1 MLYPQIFDV
10 IVVGGG
16 HAGTEAALAAARMG
30 CKTLLLSHNIDTL
43 GQMSC
48 NPSIGGIGK
57 GHLVKE
63 VDALGGAMALA
74 TDEAGIQFRILNSSK
89 GPAVRATRAQAD
101 RVLYKAA
108 IRRMLENQPNLW
120 LFQQAVDDLMVE
132 GDGDG
137 ARVVGAV
144 TQVGVQFRSKTV
156 VLTAGTFLDGK
167 IHVGL
172 NNYAAGRAG
181 DPPAVSLSARLKELK
196 LPQARLKTGTPPRL
210 DGRSIDFSKCLEQPG
225 DGMPGGMS
233 PVMPVVSFMG
243 RLDMHPAQMPC
254 WITHTNA
261 RTHEIIRSGFDRS
274 PMFTGKIEGVGPRY
288 CPSVEDKINRFADK
302 ESHQI
307 FLEPEGLTT
316 HEYYPNGISTSLPF
330 DVQYDLV
337 RSMAGLENAHILRP
351 GYAIEYDYFDP
362 RSLKSNF
369 ETRQIG
375 GLFFAGQINGTTG
388 YEEAAAQGLFAGLNA
403 ALKVRAGAGGE
414 RATMVAASAAG
425 AASFEGDTWLP
436 GRDVAYLGVLVDDL
450 ITKGVT
456 EPYRMFTS
464 RAEFRLQLR
473 EDNAD
478 ARLTEVGRKLGLVDD
493 ARWAVF
499 SRKQEAVSRET
510 ERLRSLWISP
520 KNLAAAESERVL
532 GKAIEHEYSLAELLR
547 RPDVSYGALMSLDGG
562 RFANADLTVSA
573 DLEGVTADA
582 LAQRVFVETVLE
594 QVDISAKY
602 SGYIGRQQ
610 EEVQRA
616 SHYENLRLPPELDY
630 MQVSAMSIEARQRL
644 SKQRPETLGQ
654 ASRMSGIT
662 PATISLLLIH
672 LKKGKFH
679 GFATAAAVSASP
691 AGVEQGASAAATL
704 EALG

>member
-1 MLYPQIFDV
+1 MLYPQEFDV

-30 CKTLLLSHNIDTL
+30 CKTLLLTHNIETL

-63 VDALGGAMALA
+63 VDAMGGAMAAA
-74 TDEAGIQFRILNSSK
+74 TDEGGIQFRILNSSK

-101 RVLYKAA
+101 RILYKAA
-108 IRRMLENQPNLW
+108 IRRRLENQPNLW

-132 GDGDG
+132 GD
-137 ARVVGAV
+137 RVVGAV
-144 TQVGVQFRSKTV
+144 TQVGIKFRSRTV

-196 LPQARLKTGTPPRL
+196 LPQGRLKTGTPPRL

-233 PVMPVVSFMG
+233 PVMPVFSFMG
-243 RLDMHPAQMPC
+243 RAAQHPRQMPC
-254 WITHTNA
+254 WITHTNE
-261 RTHEIIRSGFDRS
+261 RTHDIIRSGFDRS
-274 PMFTGKIEGVGPRY
+274 PMFTGKIDGVGPRY

-302 ESHQI
+302 DSHQI
-307 FLEPEGLTT
+307 FLEPEGLST

-330 DVQYDLV
+330 DIQYELV

-362 RSLKSNF
+362 RALKSSF
-369 ETRQIG
+369 ETRSIG

-388 YEEAAAQGLFAGLNA
+388 YEEAAAQGMFAGINA
-403 ALKVRAGAGGE
+403 ALQAGAKT
-414 RATMVAASAAG
+414 AWPQ
-425 AASFEGDTWLP
+425 DTWVP
-436 GRDVAYLGVLVDDL
+436 GRHEAYLGVLVDDL
-450 ITKGVT
+450 ISKGVT

-478 ARLTEVGRKLGLVDD
+478 MRLTEIGRQLGLVDD
-493 ARWAVF
+493 ARWEAF
-499 SRKQEAVSRET
+499 SRKRDAVSRET
-510 ERLRSLWISP
+510 ERLRSIWVSP
-520 KNLAAAESERVL
+520 KNLSAAEAERVL
-532 GKAIEHEYSLAELLR
+532 GKAIDHEYSLADLLR
-547 RPDVSYGALMSLDGG
+547 RPDVNYASLMTLADGKYAQPELAG
-562 RFANADLTVSA
+562 PATDAVS
-573 DLEGVTADA
+573 
-582 LAQRVFVETVLE
+582 RETEDDFMAVVVE
-594 QVDISAKY
+594 QVEIAAKY
-602 SGYIGRQQ
+602 SGYIDRQRD
-610 EEVQRA
+610 EVERA
-616 SHYENLRLPPELDY
+616 SHYENLKLPPDLDY
-630 MQVSAMSIEARQRL
+630 SQVSALSIEARQKL
-644 SKQRPETLGQ
+644 QKHRPETLGL
-654 ASRMSGIT
+654 ASRISGIT
-662 PATISLLLIH
+662 PASISLLLVY
-672 LKKGKFH
+672 LKKSRWKDAMLPGLV
-679 GFATAAAVSASP
+679 AASDP
-691 AGVEQGASAAATL
+691 AGEIPEQDFP
-704 EALG
+704 EAQAHRVAV